1 VDELEV
7 VYHSCSLEGK
17 AGKKCFPV
25 LIGHEEYLYK
35 SSKASKLSQV
45 PPRSLDL
52 HGCSRDE
59 AIVKLSISLSKWLD
73 AAMNE
78 HPYTLPVNIIT
89 GGGCQIISDTVEH
102 WIRENRN
109 VANRF

>member
-1 VDELEV
+1 
-7 VYHSCSLEGK
+7 
-17 AGKKCFPV
+17 
-25 LIGHEEYLYK
+25 
-35 SSKASKLSQV
+35 
-45 PPRSLDL
+45 LDL

-59 AIVKLSISLSKWLD
+59 AIVKLSNSLSKWLD
-73 AAMNE
+73 AAMKE